1 MSNPMPCSGPG
12 VLAYRTGVAVAAA
25 LLPLL
30 LLTACSHAAQPARP
44 ASPPVTLGY
53 CGSNLQVRPDVVLV
67 VCNTDDIT
75 AVNLVWSDWGRPTAT
90 AKGSATVNLCAYTDC
105 ASGDYVS
112 VPIEMTASKIVRC
125 AEQAR
130 AYSVLRYKFPDGSP
144 FQGVPASSTGGYF
157 GQGQPVPPANQT
169 VSLTC

>member
-1 MSNPMPCSGPG
+1 MSSPMPRSGPG
-12 VLAYRTGVAVAAA
+12 VLASGARKVVAAV
-25 LLPLL
+25 LL
-30 LLTACSHAAQPARP
+30 LLTACSHAAQPAP
-44 ASPPVTLGY
+44 PPVTLGY

-75 AVNLVWSDWGRPTAT
+75 AVNLVWSNWGKQTAT
-90 AKGSATVNLCAYTDC
+90 ARGSATVNLCAYTDC

-112 VPIEMTASKIVRC
+112 VPIAMTVSKIVRC
-125 AEQAR
+125 SKQAR
-130 AYSVLRYKFPDGSP
+130 AYSVLRYTFPHGSP
-144 FQGVPASSTGGYF
+144 FKGVSASSTGGGYF